1 MSRRVGLWLIG
12 AHGGVATS
20 VAIGLAA
27 LQRQLT
33 DSCGLVSELPIFE
46 DLNLIDW
53 HNMVVGGHDIRQTD
67 SLTEATK
74 LASGMAAAIQPGL
87 VDQCTDFLNEL
98 DQRIKPGIL
107 LNCGTTIE
115 QLSHEARVQ
124 QVNSGRHAVQLIQD
138 DLRAFADD
146 QQCDS
151 VVVINLASTEP
162 IPDELQV
169 PENWSDAE
177 RLLDQPDCPLPAS
190 TIYAIAALE
199 LGFGYVNFTPSLG
212 SNLPALDQLAV
223 ERKTVHAGCDGK
235 TGETFLKSV
244 LAPAFARRNL
254 QIMSWVGHNIFGN
267 MDGQVLQDPINKKTK
282 VDSKD
287 HLLGQMLGYH
297 PQSHIS
303 IEYIRSLGD
312 WKTAWDHIHFKGF
325 LGTPMVLQF
334 TWQGCDSILAAP
346 LVLDL
351 CRFTE
356 MAQQRGDVGM
366 LVFLSSF
373 FKSPMGT
380 RENDFIEQFQLLTD
394 WATRMSM

>member
-46 DLNLIDW
+46 ELNLIDW

-67 SLTEATK
+67 SLTEAKK

-98 DQRIKPGIL
+98 DQRIKPGVL
-107 LNCGTTIE
+107 LNCGSTIE

-146 QQCDS
+146 HQCDS

-169 PENWSDAE
+169 PGK
-177 RLLDQPDCPLPAS
+177 
-190 TIYAIAALE
+190 LE
-199 LGFGYVNFTPSLG
+199 
-212 SNLPALDQLAV
+212 
-223 ERKTVHAGCDGK
+223 
-235 TGETFLKSV
+235 
-244 LAPAFARRNL
+244 
-254 QIMSWVGHNIFGN
+254 
-267 MDGQVLQDPINKKTK
+267 
-282 VDSKD
+282 
-287 HLLGQMLGYH
+287 
-297 PQSHIS
+297 
-303 IEYIRSLGD
+303 
-312 WKTAWDHIHFKGF
+312 
-325 LGTPMVLQF
+325 
-334 TWQGCDSILAAP
+334 
-346 LVLDL
+346 
-351 CRFTE
+351 
-356 MAQQRGDVGM
+356 
-366 LVFLSSF
+366 
-373 FKSPMGT
+373 
-380 RENDFIEQFQLLTD
+380 
-394 WATRMSM
+394 